1 MNWLHCK
8 CGIPKLR
15 KRNENIEHCYSGVGM
30 NNSMNYVKQI
40 KNAKRGG
47 YTPTIAKDINKH
59 KIQKVSR
66 LIEEWRALA
75 NELKPQMQIDM
86 ALTLEECAQAL
97 DQILRGK
104 QR

>member
-1 MNWLHCK
+1 
-8 CGIPKLR
+8 
-15 KRNENIEHCYSGVGM
+15 M
-30 NNSMNYVKQI
+30 NNSINYVKQI

-59 KIQKVSR
+59 KVQKATK
-66 LIEEWRALA
+66 LIEEWRRLA

-97 DQILRGK
+97 DSALRG
-104 QR
+104 R